1 MDLKEFYDITEKDVR
16 QLEMTLAE
24 MKAQGKEKTV
34 RYKELYG
41 EKFILIR
48 MLERMKNYCESK

>member
-1 MDLKEFYDITEKDVR
+1 MDLREFYDITEKDVR
-16 QLEMTLAE
+16 GLETTLAE

-41 EKFILIR
+41 EKFILAR
-48 MLERMKNYCESK
+48 MLERMRNYCEVK

>member
-16 QLEMTLAE
+16 QLETTLSE

-48 MLERMKNYCESK
+48 MLERMKKYCEVK